1 MIVYSQK
8 LAAKLMLKGFV
19 LQGMEKHKNN
29 SGRNVFYFKDS
40 EEIKVAIQELTK
52 NK

>member
-1 MIVYSQK
+1 MIIYSQK
-8 LAAKLMLKGFV
+8 LAAKLMLRGFV

-40 EEIKVAIQELTK
+40 DELKIAIEEL
-52 NK
+52 NKDK